1 MALFGL
7 FYSTE
12 RVSER
17 LCKSE
22 QQTALN
28 VGKHAWVDGA
38 GKSDIGQKAGRTG
51 RTVST
56 LSPFFF
62 LDPDKRVTLI
72 LSKPTDRK
80 FRMGMLWVADYS
92 AGWIVEGSS
101 FLISLQRKSSI
112 SMSER

>member
-1 MALFGL
+1 M
-7 FYSTE
+7 
-12 RVSER
+12 
-17 LCKSE
+17 
-22 QQTALN
+22 
-28 VGKHAWVDGA
+28 WVNMHVLTA

-51 RTVST
+51 WTVST
-56 LSPFFF
+56 LSPFSF